1 MPGKFL
7 LIPALF
13 CRSVIFVL
21 LQKLASW
28 PRIEVQLPLLHMAG
42 RGKMCSACSREYMC
56 RCMFRHRIALKAHTL
71 GCRKGTFLTCLHSQE
86 FWPFLC
92 LQSVQ
97 SLLHLSKMQAQLR
110 FANNVICIWQYVY
123 IYIYRDCNASVM
135 HFVKESG
142 IIAVRAIQ
150 RLLWVSPCQPTRHV
164 QNVRP
169 WDESFS
175 LNRLRRDRNLWQFLF
190 GVSCGWWWFCGP
202 AVEWIFH
209 VASGWIIHSKK
220 FPFTLCLALHH
231 LCCCRWTSPNIADWC
246 LCTSNIFKPSNH
258 VYMIDE
264 GSDRFRL
271 QHKTV
276 S

>member
-1 MPGKFL
+1 M
-7 LIPALF
+7 
-13 CRSVIFVL
+13 
-21 LQKLASW
+21 
-28 PRIEVQLPLLHMAG
+28 
-42 RGKMCSACSREYMC
+42 
-56 RCMFRHRIALKAHTL
+56 T
-71 GCRKGTFLTCLHSQE
+71 
-86 FWPFLC
+86 
-92 LQSVQ
+92 
-97 SLLHLSKMQAQLR
+97 
-110 FANNVICIWQYVY
+110 ICVHIY

-164 QNVRP
+164 QNVRS

-175 LNRLRRDRNLWQFLF
+175 LNRLCRDRNLWQFLF

-231 LCCCRWTSPNIADWC
+231 LCCCRWTSPNIGRFDVYVLQTSSNLQTTFIW
-246 LCTSNIFKPSNH
+246 LCIMKGVTGFDFSTKPCHN
-258 VYMIDE
+258 
-264 GSDRFRL
+264 
-271 QHKTV
+271 
-276 S
+276 